1 MTKLDT
7 IIRGGRVATASD
19 TVACDVGIRAGR
31 IVALGEDLGAAD
43 EVIDAR
49 GRLVL
54 PGGIDSHVHFAQPS
68 GLGIVMADDFDSGT
82 RAAAFGGNTLV
93 MPFCMQQKGQSL
105 REAVKAYHA
114 KADGRCHVDVSFHL
128 VISDPTPNVLGQEL
142 PALVE
147 DGYTSFKVFMTYADL
162 MLTDIQLLEVFS
174 TARQTGA
181 LVMVH
186 AENYDAIRF
195 LTEQLERA
203 GKTAP
208 RFHATSR
215 PIPVEREATHRAISL
230 AELVDVPIMIVHVSN
245 GEAMEQIRWAQQRG
259 LKVYGETCPQYLVL
273 TEKDLDGLNMEGAK
287 YVCSPPPRD
296 EASQRACWLGLE
308 TGVFQVFSSDHCP
321 FRYDDEAGKMH
332 PKGRTSFR
340 WVPNGIPG
348 VETRLPILFSEG
360 VVKGRI
366 TLEPVRRAQ
375 RHQPRQDVRPAP
387 QEGHHRHRRRRRHR
401 HLGPGAAGEDH
412 PGDPAPRPRL
422 HAVRGD
428 GGDGVAGDH
437 HRAGADGGARR
448 DAGGGGV
455 RGGACGAGAVG
466 VCGGGGAVGAN
477 WLGARRPM
485 LPCLRP
491 SPAGAQP
498 P

>member
-1 MTKLDT
+1 MSQFDT
-7 IIRGGRVATASD
+7 IIRGGRVANASD
-19 TVACDVGIRAGR
+19 TVVCDVGIRAGR

-43 EVIDAR
+43 EIIDAR

-68 GLGIVMADDFDSGT
+68 GPGIVMADDFESGT

-105 REAVKAYHA
+105 RQAVKDYHA
-114 KADGRCHVDVSFHL
+114 LAEGRCHVDVSFHL
-128 VISDPTPNVLGQEL
+128 IISDPTPQVLGQEL
-142 PALVE
+142 PALVG
-147 DGYTSFKVFMTYADL
+147 DGYTSFKVFMTYQDL
-162 MLTDIQLLEVFS
+162 ALSDMQLLEVFS
-174 TARQTGA
+174 TARETGA

-208 RFHATSR
+208 KFHGLSR

-230 AELVDVPIMIVHVSN
+230 AELIDVPIMIVHVSN
-245 GEAMEQIRWAQQRG
+245 GESMEQIRWAQHRG
-259 LKVYGETCPQYLVL
+259 LKVFGETCPQYLVL

-296 EASQRACWLGLE
+296 AASQKACWLGLE
-308 TGVFQVFSSDHCP
+308 TGVFQVYSSDHCP
-321 FRYDDEAGKMH
+321 FRYDDPQGKLI

-366 TLEPVRRAQ
+366 TLEQFVALTSTN
-375 RHQPRQDVRPAP
+375 HAKMY
-387 QEGHHRHRRRRRHR
+387 G
-401 HLGPGAAGEDH
+401 LH
-412 PGDPAPRPRL
+412 PKKGTI
-422 HAVRGD
+422 
-428 GGDGVAGDH
+428 
-437 HRAGADGGARR
+437 
-448 DAGGGGV
+448 
-455 RGGACGAGAVG
+455 
-466 VCGGGGAVGAN
+466 AVGADADIAI
-477 WLGARRPM
+477 WDPERRVTIAQALLHHGSDYTPYEGLEVTGWPVTTMVRGRTVVRDGVLVDGQRAGEHVARER
-485 LPCLRP
+485 
-491 SPAGAQP
+491 SPYAAPKG
-498 P
+498 